1 MEAFTTLTSIA
12 APLPD
17 ADIDTDIIFPARF
30 LTLTQKKGL
39 GRYAFHDKRL
49 PAGASSFVLDQPQW
63 SGARILVTGSN
74 FGCGSSREQAPWAL
88 ADLGVRCLMGPGFG
102 DIFEANCQR
111 NGMLPVR
118 VGPDDHAALMRCAE
132 AAGTITVDLTAR
144 TLKYAANDAADG
156 IEHVIDFAFPDAARD
171 ALLRGVDEIDRILQD
186 EAPRIAAFERIH
198 RQRMPWLFTASTQ
211 QET

>member
-39 GRYAFHDKRL
+39 GRYAFHDKRV
-49 PAGASSFVLDQPQW
+49 PSEGNEGAAAFVLDQPRW
-63 SGARILVTGSN
+63 NGARILVTGPN

-88 ADLGVRCLMGPGFG
+88 ADLGIRCLIGPGFG

-118 VGPDDHAALMRCAE
+118 VGGDDHAALMRCAE
-132 AAGTITVDLTAR
+132 AAGTITVDLTTR
-144 TLKYAANDAADG
+144 TLRYDQ
-156 IEHVIDFAFPDAARD
+156 HTIDFAFPDAARD

-186 EAPRIAAFERIH
+186 EAVHIAAFERGQ
-198 RQRMPWLFTASTQ
+198 RQRMPWLFTTSTN
-211 QET
+211 EEP

>member
-1 MEAFTTLTSIA
+1 MDAFTTLTSIA

-49 PAGASSFVLDQPQW
+49 PDQPTPFVLDQPRWQ
-63 SGARILVTGSN
+63 GARILVTGPN

-88 ADLGVRCLMGPGFG
+88 ADLGVRCLIGPGFG

-132 AAGTITVDLTAR
+132 AAGTITVDLTTR
-144 TLKYAANDAADG
+144 TLHHERDG
-156 IEHVIDFAFPDAARD
+156 TEHTIDFAFGDAARD
-171 ALLRGVDEIDRILQD
+171 TLLRGVDEIDRILLD
-186 EAPRIAAFERIH
+186 EAPRIATFESTH
-198 RQRMPWLFTASTQ
+198 RQRMPWLFAASTQ
-211 QET
+211 QEN

>member
-49 PAGASSFVLDQPQW
+49 PDQPVPFVLDQPRW
-63 SGARILVTGSN
+63 HGARIVVTGPN

-88 ADLGVRCLMGPGFG
+88 ADLGIRCLIGPGFG

-118 VGPDDHAALMRCAE
+118 VGPNDHAALMRCAE
-132 AAGTITVDLTAR
+132 AAGTITVDLVHR
-144 TLKYAANDAADG
+144 TLRLEEDG
-156 IEHVIDFAFPDAARD
+156 TERTIAFAFPDAARD
-171 ALLRGVDEIDRILQD
+171 TLLRGVDEIDRILQD
-186 EAPRIAAFERIH
+186 EAPRIAAFERTQ
-198 RQRMPWLFTASTQ
+198 RQRMPWLFTASTNQ
-211 QET
+211 DT